1 MVNEGI
7 EVINIEKEYML
18 GDKKNK
24 VGEIIN
30 K

>member
-18 GDKKNK
+18 GDRKVK

-30 K
+30 